1 MLLYTGQRWRLSS
14 PFLWDGQ
21 CYWYVY
27 NMVTCIL
34 IRFICLFNNYSSKAK
49 WILVNMF
56 TNIHETEANN
66 CFSSQVIIEIPRR
79 WKFFCC
85 KAVISEVDQEQ
96 LARTTDYFSCNN
108 SRRSYWLGRKI
119 SIKNQDYQ
127 TKSKLFSN
135 NWNLCFSLKHLL
147 FKINFVS
154 GTTCFRITKNGGL

>member
-85 KAVISEVDQEQ
+85 KAVISEVDLEQ

-108 SRRSYWLGRKI
+108 SPDLDVKFRQTIKI
-119 SIKNQDYQ
+119 TRQNPN
-127 TKSKLFSN
+127 FSLI
-135 NWNLCFSLKHLL
+135 NWNLCFSLNIFCLKLL
-147 FKINFVS
+147 LCLKQHVS
-154 GTTCFRITKNGGL
+154 G